1 MVIIN
6 PMCLRQFMRH
16 IARVQ
21 VGIISDLHNYDN
33 MYDLE
38 GQIAKWLVFR
48 LRLPVHLILIQV

>member
-1 MVIIN
+1 MVRIN
-6 PMCLRQFMRH
+6 PMSQRQFMRY
-16 IARVQ
+16 IAMVQ
-21 VGIISDLHNYDN
+21 VGTISDLHIYN